1 MLLIQVS
8 LLAAKQDSQI
18 AEKDN
23 DELADDAFFSV
34 VLDTAVVVEDIT
46 ISSSG
51 CRGGGTTG
59 KSSFGVC
66 TRVVLVVAV
75 AATVVGGG
83 TTTTTTTTTT
93 ANCSLYSVCSIGGC
107 GEVAV
112 IVVAVVVH
120 GTTL

>member
-46 ISSSG
+46 IYSSG

-59 KSSFGVC
+59 KYSFGVC
-66 TRVVLVVAV
+66 MFVAV
-75 AATVVGGG
+75 V
-83 TTTTTTTTTT
+83 
-93 ANCSLYSVCSIGGC
+93 
-107 GEVAV
+107 
-112 IVVAVVVH
+112 VVAVV
-120 GTTL
+120 GDETTATACAHSSFCSTGCCCCGGAWNDGASPPGMVVVSCCMVA

>member
-23 DELADDAFFSV
+23 DELAEDAFFSV
-34 VLDTAVVVEDIT
+34 VVDTAVVVEDIT

-66 TRVVLVVAV
+66 TRVVLVVDV

-83 TTTTTTTTTT
+83 TTSTTT
-93 ANCSLYSVCSIGGC
+93 ANCPRYSVRSIGGC